1 MITRLTVEDKE
12 NTYMKPLVY
21 FDFEEYDNDK
31 NLVLVEKKRLQ
42 EILEEVYN
50 AGFVDGNKGNQTI
63 NTAPYVYRGDQF
75 YCTNELETGRP
86 LPKSGATVTCEEV
99 TR

>member
-1 MITRLTVEDKE
+1 V
-12 NTYMKPLVY
+12 KPLVY

-50 AGFVDGNKGNQTI
+50 AGFADGNKGSQTI
-63 NTAPYVYRGDQF
+63 TTTPYVYRGDQF
-75 YCTNELETGRP
+75 YCTDGLETGRP
-86 LPKSGATVTCEEV
+86 VPKSGVTVTCEEV

>member
-1 MITRLTVEDKE
+1 
-12 NTYMKPLVY
+12 MKPLVY

-50 AGFVDGNKGNQTI
+50 AGFADGNNGSQTV
-63 NTAPYVYRGDQF
+63 TTTPYVYRGDQF
-75 YCTNELETGRP
+75 YCTDGLETGRP
-86 LPKSGATVTCEEV
+86 VPKSGVTVTCEEV